1 MHNGKGERK
10 KADGMC
16 KKGVS
21 YEEAINEA
29 FTEIFLNLKV
39 IEKDTELQRQM
50 LHLERRRGSAPAA
63 MLQRQTTTAFQP
75 KVQTRRTRGESKS
88 TSSIAEETT
97 TAFGQLK
104 VNLERRRG
112 SSLSTIPSQF
122 NQTEVRR
129 KLPTAPNKRAVHRV
143 NTNT

>member
-16 KKGVS
+16 KKGVN

-50 LHLERRRGSAPAA
+50 LHLERRRASAPAA
-63 MLQRQTTTAFQP
+63 MLRQTTTAFQP

-88 TSSIAEETT
+88 TSSIAGETT
-97 TAFGQLK
+97 TASGQLR
-104 VNLERRRG
+104 VNLERRRE

-122 NQTEVRR
+122 NQTEVTR